1 MPPTEL
7 SKNEPRCMQGK
18 LGVLVRYLPQVETL
32 TLIILPT
39 RMKEVDGLESRT
51 NQPSLIFTNMF
62 SDCRE
67 AWT

>member
-1 MPPTEL
+1 
-7 SKNEPRCMQGK
+7 MQGK

-39 RMKEVDGLESRT
+39 RVKKVDGLESRT
-51 NQPSLIFTNMF
+51 NQPALIFTNMF